1 MNDPTRA
8 TEKQFDSII
17 IGTGQSG
24 KPLALYLAGE
34 GKKVAVIERNYVG
47 GSCINYGCTPSKTM
61 AASAKAAYLAERAE
75 EYGINLSSYKV
86 NFKKVIKRKNEVVRD
101 FRKSGEKSLEQNNN
115 VTFVRGSASF
125 ADKNL
130 IMIEKPDGTKI
141 ELSSKNIYINTGGRP
156 KIPSIPGLD
165 KINFLDSTSIMELKE
180 IPDHLIIL
188 GGGYIGLEF
197 GQMFKRFGSKVT
209 IVEHGDQLL
218 KREDRDISNE
228 IKKIFEEDGIKV
240 LLNKEVVGIKK
251 NQKGKIKIFF
261 DDTESISG
269 THLLVAA
276 GHIPNTEELNL
287 EAAGIECNDSGYIK
301 VNENLETNI
310 KGIFALGDVK
320 GGPAFTHI
328 SYDDF
333 RIIRNNLKAPGSASI
348 KGRFVSYVVFID
360 PQLGRVGLNEKE
372 ASKLGKKFLI
382 AKMPMS
388 YVARAIESNET
399 RGLMKIIIDA
409 ETENIL
415 GCSVLGMEG
424 GEILAMIQ
432 IAMMGNLKYSS
443 LKDGIFAHPTL
454 AESLNNVFNT
464 LEVID

>member
-101 FRKSGEKSLEQNNN
+101 FRKSGEKSLEQNKNI
-115 VTFVRGSASF
+115 TFIRGSASF

-218 KREDRDISNE
+218 KREDKDISNE

-348 KGRFVSYVVFID
+348 KGRFVPYVVFID

-432 IAMMGNLKYSS
+432 IAIMGNLKYSS